1 MSSSVG
7 QGLPRVEISGL
18 DSAGAAVEVQRLT
31 LHSQKPSRPQIQK
44 VSFYLPA
51 HILVAVAS
59 LNSASSSALLAMLA
73 GIKIPEDGQIII
85 NGVSLFEKRNLLLSN
100 LGYVTRQTALHPVQ
114 SIEEALHTAAAL
126 RLPRGASGAARN
138 ARVEEILKQ
147 ASLSA
152 DKTHTIA
159 TLPADVRFRAQ
170 IAAECI
176 ARPLILL
183 VDEPD
188 SSSDLGSEQALIS
201 LLRNLTAQGTTVIFA
216 TTSTRSMLQAD
227 LLLIL
232 DQDGG
237 LVWFGPPRDVPQFVE
252 SLRSRAPQIPP
263 HPGLDDF
270 LTILENPGSIPAADW
285 VSWYQTSPSY
295 AKYIDE
301 PTHHKNRDLML
312 EDHPLSRLRGKSDA
326 VQLPIQAPRSS
337 GIQQYFTFI
346 ARNLQTLLR
355 DPYALIFATLAPLIV
370 GIGILLT
377 ASPRLFDPVLGDAA
391 QIDLT
396 LSLLVF
402 LTVLI
407 ASFSHIPDVTRESV
421 VFRRERQL
429 SAGILPYVLAKLS
442 LVIPIA
448 IYQGLVLTV
457 AYFAAVGFAGSLSA
471 IPGFLITL
479 VLTAIVGGIMGLVAS
494 ALAQTVQAGTVLALA
509 LVLPQ
514 VFFGGSIIPTRDLS
528 PVGQVISVIMP
539 ARYAFEALIPASG
552 YGQDVAQDVCWAMPA
567 AQRQAM
573 SDLQKQSCT
582 CMGNNIFSKCS
593 FPGIRQAVTSLLDQP
608 EPIEPTPDPAMDQ
621 IPVQPVLRPGET
633 LDQYSA
639 EINRYTLQ
647 LESYQ
652 GTVSSYLTS
661 LRQFLADATTW
672 QKLQSY
678 AIGNAENR
686 IADEINDYGPIYNVD
701 PGSRWISLIGIC
713 VVLIIVFTSILF
725 RKGKG

>member
-1 MSSSVG
+1 
-7 QGLPRVEISGL
+7 
-18 DSAGAAVEVQRLT
+18 
-31 LHSQKPSRPQIQK
+31 
-44 VSFYLPA
+44 
-51 HILVAVAS
+51 
-59 LNSASSSALLAMLA
+59 
-73 GIKIPEDGQIII
+73 
-85 NGVSLFEKRNLLLSN
+85 
-100 LGYVTRQTALHPVQ
+100 
-114 SIEEALHTAAAL
+114 
-126 RLPRGASGAARN
+126 
-138 ARVEEILKQ
+138 
-147 ASLSA
+147 
-152 DKTHTIA
+152 
-159 TLPADVRFRAQ
+159 
-170 IAAECI
+170 
-176 ARPLILL
+176 
-183 VDEPD
+183 
-188 SSSDLGSEQALIS
+188 
-201 LLRNLTAQGTTVIFA
+201 
-216 TTSTRSMLQAD
+216 
-227 LLLIL
+227 
-232 DQDGG
+232 
-237 LVWFGPPRDVPQFVE
+237 
-252 SLRSRAPQIPP
+252 
-263 HPGLDDF
+263 
-270 LTILENPGSIPAADW
+270 
-285 VSWYQTSPSY
+285 
-295 AKYIDE
+295 
-301 PTHHKNRDLML
+301 
-312 EDHPLSRLRGKSDA
+312 
-326 VQLPIQAPRSS
+326 
-337 GIQQYFTFI
+337 
-346 ARNLQTLLR
+346 
-355 DPYALIFATLAPLIV
+355 
-370 GIGILLT
+370 
-377 ASPRLFDPVLGDAA
+377 
-391 QIDLT
+391 
-396 LSLLVF
+396 
-402 LTVLI
+402 
-407 ASFSHIPDVTRESV
+407 
-421 VFRRERQL
+421 
-429 SAGILPYVLAKLS
+429 LS

-457 AYFAAVGFAGSLSA
+457 AYFAAVGFAGGLSA

-652 GTVSSYLTS
+652 GTVSSYLTG